1 MKYSTCRLVLLSLL
15 LFGCAPPPSVAPFR
29 TAAIPPID
37 LVVPARVETATFAL
51 G

>member
-1 MKYSTCRLVLLSLL
+1 MKYPICRFLPLMVF

-29 TAAIPPID
+29 TAAVPPID
-37 LVVPARVETATFAL
+37 LVAPARVETATFAL